1 MEALRPVVPAG
12 GPGRVYPFQRLLA
25 VGGRA
30 FLVQVDRHARNAGL
44 PRQLKQQRRV
54 VERPGR
60 GVDHVAAD
68 AAVFGGQRRIVAA
81 GRNRIGERLHAELD
95 ERILAEQAL
104 PAHRRSPGQRR
115 IDAAAGQKGRR
126 RIGSRRPGRSE
137 VIGTVLDRGARAIRI
152 RAVHGARVAQIHRK
166 RSLLDRIGQAGGDR
180 GVAGA
185 GLARAVDGAAGVIHH
200 VRAGRL
206 VARGIGL
213 DDQPVHEREHL
224 VPAGE
229 AVQVGVVEEAEAAI
243 AIADVGGHQRQAGLE
258 RVAAAVH
265 VGNAVAIAVD
275 EGPGEQV
282 RAPLRGREFEA
293 IGRRGTR
300 RIGATSQR
308 AGRPADM
315 DGRHQAVQHD
325 VVPLI
330 EHRQHPVALR
340 DAPEVEVSIGI
351 ALGKPEGRTV
361 GLADRHI
368 ALREAVVGV
377 VAAAVGALV
386 RRAAH
391 VRVGDAAVHVGR
403 ALGRGRRIAD
413 PAVRAVVPALVD
425 HLRIRESDRDVESAR
440 PELLEVARL
449 VGFDES
455 LVRLAA
461 VQGIGLQPLLA
472 SADAVRG
479 RHGLDLIQPR
489 VQVVD
494 DRLTL
499 QRRHRHAIGLE
510 VRAGRDHSDDAVGP
524 GRDRAGVQ
532 AGDRIDRPRQR
543 VRQRLVE
550 HVVGRLARVVAEAAG
565 LVEQHDVE
573 AAQARLVRRERV
585 DTAAGIVLA
594 VQRLVVLEDEHGD
607 LSGRQRRALQLDIDG
622 GHVAQTAIG
631 AVGGN
636 LGAGDLRA
644 THRVAA
650 VSNADRKAGT
660 VAHARGL
667 ARHVGNDVAGVGVD
681 RSAGREPPLRSVP
694 EADRS
699 ALTVQGRV
707 DAVGRHHRQVVV
719 LGRIEVDL
727 ARIDRDLLGRVGMAH
742 AVALVAG
749 GGEVRTGL
757 RVEDHLSG
765 LAGHVAHAAGRDH
778 RHVGGVEVVAQT
790 LDRKRGAG
798 AAVRIHRP
806 GGRIDLALRIDLEGA
821 IFLDDPAIVG
831 DGRTV
836 GGVGQN
842 DLQAAALRERQRD
855 GGGRGARGALRVLHA
870 VLEGVGAR
878 CGGGRGE
885 RAVGRGQ
892 VDRQRQAGQ
901 IDVVGQHARRAD
913 VQPGG
918 HGGGV
923 AVVLGRRCRTQRR
936 ASRSVC
942 GCIALGDRRG
952 AGHFSVDDEA
962 EGAAAGR
969 GCRGRRVREGAVRL
983 HRQHGAVDGQ
993 CTGQRPRLQRHPVG
1007 APDAGQQT
1015 LGRIGH
1021 RQGGSGDAVEGRR
1034 IRGQRQRRRGAGRT
1048 DPRGR
1053 TAVDIDIGLHA
1064 TVALIVGRQ
1073 AQLAVEHRIGGGG
1086 VVSGGDRIAS
1096 RLDRHVVGLASGQEY
1111 FGLPSGRTRQQVAV
1125 LGPQGHRGIDD
1136 RRHVHAQAG
1145 VDKAQQQLAVGGRR
1159 GRAGQR
1165 PQLGRTG
1172 NAGAIER
1179 NAVDQVVGRAVV
1191 DRRRVAGVVRR
1202 RSRIA
1207 ALAGLSAPDVGL
1219 RECFGANRRCDRTVL
1234 HRVDFAEQQR
1244 QVGVI
1249 GQCARRARVGA
1260 AGRSADDRS
1269 ARHDQH
1275 AVQAH
1280 RPLDRGVR
1288 AGLDQVRA
1296 CPQVAP
1302 GQRHRV
1308 PCGNLGTERLH
1319 PIRLHR
1325 GQERR
1330 VAGRGRI
1337 AARNRAR
1344 IGSAGSG
1351 PGCAERLV
1359 HRTGRGRA
1367 AAAQTA
1373 AHLSDD
1379 HERGRHRIAVGE
1391 HQLVRQVDRQAA
1403 ARRDRDDRRDPSA
1416 GGGRK
1421 AGARGQ
1427 STAGAG
1433 AGVVAEQAPHGHR
1446 LPVGQRR
1453 LRGRCGQVDH
1463 GLRERRS
1470 AGEEENGSRHRR
1482 LEQARLES
1490 LGSHQSSPRTQFDS
1504 SIV

>member
-1 MEALRPVVPAG
+1 MAGDVGRGEDVELRQHRILVLQRHLLAVAQRPRGSREGGGLLHAREQAVVVRHDAHRADARPVRLDRAGVALVARVRDRSQVAGGVERVVLVVERVHRRLVRHDEDVAETGELRRHRRDVNVAHQDVLVLFLHQLEAGRNDDLDHVLARRQHPGAVRHPDAGRAVRARRLAGGRIGPGVARELVHAVIRRRLRLVQLRPAVVALELGVVRDRRLRVGAIEPLRAVLQRREERARRVLPRTVHVGDHRPSVGPQVKALGPVVPAG
-12 GPGRVYPFQRLLA
+12 RPGRVHPFQRLLA

-137 VIGTVLDRGARAIRI
+137 VIGTVLDRGARAIRM

-340 DAPEVEVSIGI
+340 DALEVEVSIGI

-361 GLADRHI
+361 GLADRHV

-719 LGRIEVDL
+719 LGRIEVDHL
-727 ARIDRDLLGRVGMAH
+727 A
-742 AVALVAG
+742 
-749 GGEVRTGL
+749 TC
-757 RVEDHLSG
+757 
-765 LAGHVAHAAGRDH
+765 
-778 RHVGGVEVVAQT
+778 
-790 LDRKRGAG
+790 LD
-798 AAVRIHRP
+798 
-806 GGRIDLALRIDLEGA
+806 
-821 IFLDDPAIVG
+821 
-831 DGRTV
+831 
-836 GGVGQN
+836 
-842 DLQAAALRERQRD
+842 
-855 GGGRGARGALRVLHA
+855 
-870 VLEGVGAR
+870 
-878 CGGGRGE
+878 
-885 RAVGRGQ
+885 
-892 VDRQRQAGQ
+892 
-901 IDVVGQHARRAD
+901 
-913 VQPGG
+913 
-918 HGGGV
+918 
-923 AVVLGRRCRTQRR
+923 
-936 ASRSVC
+936 
-942 GCIALGDRRG
+942 
-952 AGHFSVDDEA
+952 
-962 EGAAAGR
+962 
-969 GCRGRRVREGAVRL
+969 
-983 HRQHGAVDGQ
+983 
-993 CTGQRPRLQRHPVG
+993 
-1007 APDAGQQT
+1007 
-1015 LGRIGH
+1015 
-1021 RQGGSGDAVEGRR
+1021 
-1034 IRGQRQRRRGAGRT
+1034 
-1048 DPRGR
+1048 
-1053 TAVDIDIGLHA
+1053 
-1064 TVALIVGRQ
+1064 
-1073 AQLAVEHRIGGGG
+1073 
-1086 VVSGGDRIAS
+1086 
-1096 RLDRHVVGLASGQEY
+1096 
-1111 FGLPSGRTRQQVAV
+1111 
-1125 LGPQGHRGIDD
+1125 
-1136 RRHVHAQAG
+1136 
-1145 VDKAQQQLAVGGRR
+1145 
-1159 GRAGQR
+1159 
-1165 PQLGRTG
+1165 
-1172 NAGAIER
+1172 
-1179 NAVDQVVGRAVV
+1179 
-1191 DRRRVAGVVRR
+1191 
-1202 RSRIA
+1202 
-1207 ALAGLSAPDVGL
+1207 
-1219 RECFGANRRCDRTVL
+1219 
-1234 HRVDFAEQQR
+1234 
-1244 QVGVI
+1244 
-1249 GQCARRARVGA
+1249 
-1260 AGRSADDRS
+1260 
-1269 ARHDQH
+1269 
-1275 AVQAH
+1275 
-1280 RPLDRGVR
+1280 
-1288 AGLDQVRA
+1288 
-1296 CPQVAP
+1296 
-1302 GQRHRV
+1302 
-1308 PCGNLGTERLH
+1308 
-1319 PIRLHR
+1319 
-1325 GQERR
+1325 
-1330 VAGRGRI
+1330 
-1337 AARNRAR
+1337 
-1344 IGSAGSG
+1344 
-1351 PGCAERLV
+1351 
-1359 HRTGRGRA
+1359 
-1367 AAAQTA
+1367 
-1373 AHLSDD
+1373 
-1379 HERGRHRIAVGE
+1379 
-1391 HQLVRQVDRQAA
+1391 
-1403 ARRDRDDRRDPSA
+1403 
-1416 GGGRK
+1416 
-1421 AGARGQ
+1421 
-1427 STAGAG
+1427 
-1433 AGVVAEQAPHGHR
+1433 
-1446 LPVGQRR
+1446 
-1453 LRGRCGQVDH
+1453 
-1463 GLRERRS
+1463 
-1470 AGEEENGSRHRR
+1470 
-1482 LEQARLES
+1482 
-1490 LGSHQSSPRTQFDS
+1490 
-1504 SIV
+1504 